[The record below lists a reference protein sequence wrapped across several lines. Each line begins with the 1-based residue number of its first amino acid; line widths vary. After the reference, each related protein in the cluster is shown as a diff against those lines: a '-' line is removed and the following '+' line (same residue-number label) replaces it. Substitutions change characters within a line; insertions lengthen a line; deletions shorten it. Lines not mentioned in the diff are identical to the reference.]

1 VVAARRRKAKKKGE
15 HWGRRLGGLVVLA
28 FFIFGMIAGVSAPG
42 RSLFARLDGWSAGVR
57 TRLDFGLARLV
68 ATWTGGSVR
77 AAAAGGG
84 APIVLVE
91 RWNGFYTL
99 SEPGEL
105 NGPISPGAQG
115 DLPILS
121 GPAVASAGVDDLLEY
136 ATLLV
141 RAEATLSVMISE
153 MRVDNDGVATLYLN
167 RTRTELAIDVDS
179 APLELRRAGEVLDR
193 WHGREDL
200 IAALDMTTPAQAV
213 LRMRVVAPATSAHVQ
228 RTSAVAA
235 GAPRDEA
242 NRWSSGR

>member
-1 VVAARRRKAKKKGE
+1 VVARRRKAKKKGE

-42 RSLFARLDGWSAGVR
+42 RSLFARLDRWSAGARARV
-57 TRLDFGLARLV
+57 DGGLAQLV
-68 ATWTGGSVR
+68 AIWTGGPAH
-77 AAAAGGG
+77 AAAVGGS

-105 NGPISPGAQG
+105 SGPISPGAQG

-121 GPAVASAGVDDLLEY
+121 GPAVASSGVDNLLEY

-141 RAEATLSVMISE
+141 RAEASLSVMISE
-153 MRVDNDGVATLYLN
+153 MHVDNDGIATLYLN
-167 RTRTELAIDVDS
+167 RTRTDLAIDVDS
-179 APLELRRAGEVLDR
+179 APIELRRALEVLER

-200 IAALDMTTPAQAV
+200 IAVLDMTTPAQAV
-213 LRMRVVAPATSAHVQ
+213 LRLRAISPTTTAHVQ
-228 RTSAVAA
+228 RTA
-235 GAPRDEA
+235 GASR
-242 NRWSSGR
+242 